1 MTKKARKAWLEERA
15 FLALVIAA
23 HRGHEKLVKRLIE
36 AGGNSANHYTPFII
50 FLSLSHNVLPLRLN
64 VTSLQKKFFKIIEMH
79 VQLSGCWIHLEI

>member
-36 AGGNSANHYTPFII
+36 AGGNSANHYTLFII

-79 VQLSGCWIHLEI
+79 VQLSGC

>member
-64 VTSLQKKFFKIIEMH
+64 VTSLQKKFFKIIEMC
-79 VQLSGCWIHLEI
+79 S

>member
-50 FLSLSHNVLPLRLN
+50 FLPLSHNVLPLRLN

-79 VQLSGCWIHLEI
+79 VQLSGC

>member
-79 VQLSGCWIHLEI
+79 VQLNGC

>member
-64 VTSLQKKFFKIIEMH
+64 VTSLQKKFFEIIEMH
-79 VQLSGCWIHLEI
+79 VQLSGC

>member
-64 VTSLQKKFFKIIEMH
+64 VTALQKKFFKIKEMH
-79 VQLSGCWIHLEI
+79 VQLSGC

>member
-36 AGGNSANHYTPFII
+36 AGGNSVNHYTHLII
-50 FLSLSHNVLPLRLN
+50 FSLFCPNVLP
-64 VTSLQKKFFKIIEMH
+64 SLLDVIFMKRKFFKIIEIH
-79 VQLSGCWIHLEI
+79 VQLSG

>member
-50 FLSLSHNVLPLRLN
+50 FLSLSHNLLPLRLN

-79 VQLSGCWIHLEI
+79 VQLSGC

>member
-36 AGGNSANHYTPFII
+36 AGGNSVNLYTPLII
-50 FLSLSHNVLPLRLN
+50 VSLFSHNVPPLP
-64 VTSLQKKFFKIIEMH
+64 
-79 VQLSGCWIHLEI
+79 

>member
-36 AGGNSANHYTPFII
+36 AGGNSANHYIPFII
-50 FLSLSHNVLPLRLN
+50 FLSLSHITVLPLRLN
-64 VTSLQKKFFKIIEMH
+64 VTALKKKLFKIIEMH
-79 VQLSGCWIHLEI
+79 VQLSGC

>member
-50 FLSLSHNVLPLRLN
+50 FLSLSHITVLPLRLN
-64 VTSLQKKFFKIIEMH
+64 VTALKKKFFKIIEMH
-79 VQLSGCWIHLEI
+79 VQLSGC

>member
-50 FLSLSHNVLPLRLN
+50 FL
-64 VTSLQKKFFKIIEMH
+64 
-79 VQLSGCWIHLEI
+79 

>member
-50 FLSLSHNVLPLRLN
+50 ILSLSHNVLPLRLN

-79 VQLSGCWIHLEI
+79 VQLSGC

>member
-36 AGGNSANHYTPFII
+36 AGGNSVNHITHIHLII
-50 FLSLSHNVLPLRLN
+50 FSLIFCHSVLPLLLV
-64 VTSLQKKFFKIIEMH
+64 VTFM
-79 VQLSGCWIHLEI
+79 

>member
-50 FLSLSHNVLPLRLN
+50 SLSLSHNVLPLRLN

-79 VQLSGCWIHLEI
+79 VQLSGC

>member
-64 VTSLQKKFFKIIEMH
+64 VTSLQKKFSKIIEMH
-79 VQLSGCWIHLEI
+79 VQLSGC